1 MIFARSQ
8 VWGTLKRYLMYTTA
22 GFVVLGGMGAA
33 WSHRPAT
40 TVASATAADLFNGTK
55 LADQFVQSAA
65 LATPSWAQRVAADL
79 TAPRADEI
87 APTQQNKAAPTL
99 VAMRKPDASDEQLIP
114 GSDLSSD
121 LPGEDIALNA
131 RPLLSP
137 SRADLAQLPPSFS
150 RAPSYQDLAQTPVPE
165 MTASDHTSPFTAR
178 IFAAASSDAPD
189 ISIPPYAN
197 PTPIDLAAV
206 SVETREP
213 ASPLGFAW
221 GTPETDVSESPIADE
236 VARAIEKVVEVR
248 PGDTL
253 YGVLVSAGVTQD
265 EAEDAVGALSDVFSP
280 RDLRAGQ
287 EIKLNIATAAGEHDE
302 QSDPQL
308 VSLAFEPDVATDVTL
323 KRNDSGAFIAASVD
337 KELVEANRRVA
348 GVIDSSLFGAAQEAG
363 LPMPVTADLMK
374 IFSFDVDFQRDIQ
387 DGDAF
392 EVLYER
398 KETADGDFVKSG
410 QILFAAMTLSGKTI
424 PVYYFERDG
433 DGEYFTPGGEAIRK
447 SLLRTPVDSVR
458 ITSGFGMRLHPV
470 MGYSKMHKGIDF
482 GAPSGTP
489 IFAAGAGTVVEVG
502 KKGAYG
508 NYVRIRHNGQYQT
521 AYAHMSKFAKGISK
535 GDKVKQGDVIGY
547 VGATGRVTGPHLHYE
562 ILVDGAQV
570 NPAKVKMASGDK
582 LTGKQLKAFQAQ
594 MAKIDAERAKQTEQQ
609 LIAERPGNAEMS
621 CGIKEGCQN

>member
-33 WSHRPAT
+33 WSHRPAA
-40 TVASATAADLFNGTK
+40 VADAAAADLFNGTK
-55 LADQFVQSAA
+55 LADQFVQDAA
-65 LATPSWAQRVAADL
+65 LATPGWAQRIVADL
-79 TAPRADEI
+79 TAPQADKI
-87 APTQQNKAAPTL
+87 APTQQRTIAPTL
-99 VAMRKPDASDEQLIP
+99 VAVRKPDASDGHLIAESNTP
-114 GSDLSSD
+114 DSM
-121 LPGEDIALNA
+121 PANA
-131 RPLLSP
+131 RPILSP
-137 SRADLAQLPPSFS
+137 SRNELAQLSLPGTK
-150 RAPSYQDLAQTPVPE
+150 ANQELAQTPTLDAN
-165 MTASDHTSPFTAR
+165 TAQYTSRFTAR
-178 IFAAASSDAPD
+178 MFAATKFDAPD

-197 PTPIDLAAV
+197 PTPVEWTIA
-206 SVETREP
+206 SVETREQSS
-213 ASPLGFAW
+213 ALGLPWDAA
-221 GTPETDVSESPIADE
+221 ETAMSESSIAEE
-236 VARAIEKVVEVR
+236 VARDIEKVVEVR

-253 YGVLVSAGVTQD
+253 FGVLVNAGLTQD

-287 EIKLNIATAAGEHDE
+287 EITLNIANASGERDE
-302 QSDPQL
+302 QSDLQL
-308 VSLAFEPDVATDVTL
+308 VSLTFEPDVATDVTL

-337 KELVEANRRVA
+337 KELVDANRRVA

-398 KETADGDFVKSG
+398 KETAEGDFVKSG
-410 QILFAAMTLSGKTI
+410 QILFAAMTLSGRTI

-433 DGEYFTPGGEAIRK
+433 DGEYFTPNGEAIRK
-447 SLLRTPVDSVR
+447 SLLRTPVDGAR
-458 ITSGFGMRLHPV
+458 ITSGFGMRMHPV
-470 MGYSKMHKGIDF
+470 MGYSKMHKGLDF

-489 IFAAGAGTVVEVG
+489 IFAAGAGTVVEIG

-508 NYVRIRHNGQYQT
+508 NYIRIRHNGQYQT
-521 AYAHMSKFAKGISK
+521 AYAHMSKFAKGMSK
-535 GDKVKQGDVIGY
+535 GDKVKQGEVIGY

-562 ILVDGAQV
+562 ILVDGEQV
-570 NPAKVKMASGDK
+570 NPGKVKTASGDK
-582 LTGKQLKAFQAQ
+582 LTGKALKAFQAQ

-609 LIAERPGNAEMS
+609 LIAERPGNADMS
-621 CGIKEGCQN
+621 CGIEEGCQN